1 MNESQIFQQGIDHFN
16 ARRFFE
22 AHEVWEE
29 LWLRAPEPEKNF
41 LQGLIQLAAGW
52 HHYLRGNSSGAESLL
67 AAGVVKLSRCPETHR
82 GLRVGELVTRAKHWA
97 RMLGEGNDPGSDR
110 LPLLKPCTTSEEA
123 PESAA
128 R

>member
-1 MNESQIFQQGIDHFN
+1 MNESQIFQEGIDHFN

-82 GLRVGELVTRAKHWA
+82 GLRIGELVTHAKDWA
-97 RMLGEGNDPGSDR
+97 KMLGEGNDPGSDQ
-110 LPLLKPCTTSEEA
+110 LPVLKPCTTSKGA
-123 PESAA
+123 PEATA

>member
-1 MNESQIFQQGIDHFN
+1 MNERQIFQQGVDHFN

-22 AHEVWEE
+22 AHDVWEE

-67 AAGVVKLSRCPETHR
+67 AAGAVKLSRCPETHR
-82 GLRVGELVTRAKHWA
+82 GLCVGELVARAKHWA
-97 RMLGEGNDPGSDR
+97 KMLGEGSDPGSDQ
-110 LPLLKPCTTSEEA
+110 LPLLVACTTSRRTTE
-123 PESAA
+123 

>member
-1 MNESQIFQQGIDHFN
+1 MNERQIFQQGIDHFN

-29 LWLRAPEPEKNF
+29 LWLHAPEPEKNF

-52 HHYLRGNSSGAESLL
+52 HHYLRGNSSGAESLV

-82 GLRVGELVTRAKHWA
+82 GLCVGELVARAKEWTK
-97 RMLGEGNDPGSDR
+97 MLGEGNDPGSDQ
-110 LPLLKPCTTSEEA
+110 LPLLVACTTSPRTTE
-123 PESAA
+123 

>member
-1 MNESQIFQQGIDHFN
+1 MDESQIFRQGIDHFN

-82 GLRVGELVTRAKHWA
+82 GLRIGELVTRAKDWA
-97 RMLGEGNDPGSDR
+97 KMLGEGNDPGAGQ
-110 LPLLKPCTTSEEA
+110 LPPVKPCATLDGTPEITT
-123 PESAA
+123 